1 MEWPNR
7 MAAEANSLRTV
18 GLVFGLYTLS
28 PSTQTGAHMGARR
41 REHGQLG
48 VSAINH

>member
-18 GLVFGLYTLS
+18 GFVFGLYTLS
-28 PSTQTGAHMGARR
+28 PSDTGNKERS
-41 REHGQLG
+41 G
-48 VSAINH
+48 VMTGGKDLQKKKKK